1 MIFDWLIVGAG
12 YSACVLAERIATQ
25 LGQRVLIVERRD
37 HIGGNAYDYYNEH
50 GILVHKY
57 GPHIFHTKSKK
68 VWDYLSQFT
77 EWRHYHHHVLGVVEG
92 KKVPIPFNIN
102 SLYALFPPKYAE
114 KLENLLLE
122 NFGFGVKVPILK
134 LRESTSG
141 DLSFL
146 ADYIYENI
154 FLRYTMKQ
162 WGVKP
167 EELDRGVTGRVPVY
181 ISRDNRYFQ
190 DPYQAM
196 PKLGYT
202 EMFRKMLAHPNI
214 KILLNTDYREIIND
228 VKFNRLICTA
238 PIDTFFDYMYGELP
252 YRSLRFKFETLDREQ
267 YQEVGTVNYP
277 NDYDITRI
285 TEQKYLSGQT
295 SLKTTLVME
304 YPQAY
309 VPGEND
315 PYYPILN
322 EKNRD
327 RLNLYLKEVDQLN
340 GTVLFAG
347 RLADYKYYNMDQAVT
362 RALGLFEKEV
372 AQPTQLER
380 MKKKCHAKTL
390 SSYPPT
396 MS

>member
-1 MIFDWLIVGAG
+1 MRVDWLIVGGG
-12 YSACVLAERIATQ
+12 YSACVLAERIATE

-68 VWDYLSQFT
+68 VWDYLSKFT
-77 EWRHYHHHVLGVVEG
+77 QWRHYFHHVLGVVDG
-92 KKVPIPFNIN
+92 KKVPIPFNLN
-102 SLYALFPPKYAE
+102 SLYALFPPRYAE
-114 KLENLLLE
+114 KLEELLLE
-122 NFGFGVKVPILK
+122 NYGFGVKVPILK
-134 LRESTSG
+134 LRESASG

-146 ADYIYENI
+146 ADYIYDNV
-154 FLRYTMKQ
+154 FYRYTTKQ
-162 WGVKP
+162 WELKP

-196 PKLGYT
+196 PKHGYT
-202 EMFRKMLAHPNI
+202 EMFRRMLSHANI

-228 VKFNRLICTA
+228 IKFNRMVYTG

-252 YRSLRFKFETLDREQ
+252 YRSLHFQFDTLDQEF

-277 NDYDITRI
+277 NEYDITRI

-295 SLKTTLVME
+295 LPKTTLVME

-309 VPGEND
+309 VPGKND
-315 PYYPILN
+315 PYYPIPR
-322 EKNRD
+322 EENRD
-327 RLNLYLKEVDQLN
+327 RYNLYLKECEKLN
-340 GTVLFAG
+340 GAVIFAG
-347 RLADYKYYNMDQAVT
+347 RLAEYKYYDMDQAAL
-362 RALGLFEKEV
+362 RALSLFEKEV
-372 AQPTQLER
+372 VQL
-380 MKKKCHAKTL
+380 
-390 SSYPPT
+390 S
-396 MS
+396 